1 MLGCGQ
7 RDSGFMASGLM
18 AENFRMFEAW
28 RASHLTGG
36 LELKG
41 SGSGAARCGVFS
53 VVLWAGF

>member
-1 MLGCGQ
+1 
-7 RDSGFMASGLM
+7 MASGLM

-28 RASHLTGG
+28 RASHLTGE